1 MLDYVFLGAV
11 LLVAVALAGL
21 ISERHF
27 VSMVLAVEL
36 VFIASTV
43 LLAYFITYGSSP
55 GPSAVPM
62 LIAIWA
68 AATVEVIALVTLYIY
83 MKAHGSQFDISKL
96 AKLKW

>member
-1 MLDYVFLGAV
+1 M

-36 VFIASTV
+36 ILMASTI
-43 LLAYFITYGSSP
+43 LLMYFVAYGSSP

-68 AATVEVIALVTLYIY
+68 VAAVEAIALVTLYVY
-83 MKAHGSQFDISKL
+83 MKAHGSQFDMGRL
-96 AKLKW
+96 AKLRW